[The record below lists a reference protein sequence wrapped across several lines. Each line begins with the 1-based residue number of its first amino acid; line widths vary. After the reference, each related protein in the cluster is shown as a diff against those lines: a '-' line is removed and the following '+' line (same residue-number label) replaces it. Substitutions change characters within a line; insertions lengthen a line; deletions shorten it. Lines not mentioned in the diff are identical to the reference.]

1 MHCKMVEAQE
11 YDIGTQAAET
21 LDIWNYRNGLGRA
34 SGGEGGIRTLGTHEE
49 YNGFR
54 DRPDRPLRHLS
65 APRLPTWDDW
75 EARYMAR
82 EPLRATDALSA
93 SGTHPPAGRL
103 VGWFCPP
110 ITI

>member
-1 MHCKMVEAQE
+1 MVEAQE

-65 APRLPTWDDW
+65 ALRLPAWDDR
-75 EARYMAR
+75 EAGYMAS
-82 EPLRATDALSA
+82 EPLRATDTIAP
-93 SGTHPPAGRL
+93 GMTHPPTGGVL
-103 VGWFCPP
+103 GW
-110 ITI
+110 ILSSARAIMG